1 MTFDLRPS
9 TFDIGTEEISRRA
22 AEAQRYETAGERPYT
37 LSPLTAVMDLF
48 NENSDASDV
57 SSKEAPNPQ
66 EPLATRMRPRSLSE
80 FVGQEHIVGEGKML
94 RRMINSSVIGSLI
107 FYGPPSSG
115 KTTLAHVIS
124 REIKAEFIVLNA
136 VLDGIKDLRKV
147 VAKAEKLQQLN
158 ERKTILFVDEI
169 HRWNKAQQDALL
181 PHVETGVITLI
192 GATTENPFYSLV
204 NPLLSRCQLFELY
217 DLTVDDVKT
226 MIYRALK
233 DENRGLGG
241 RNVEITDEAMK
252 HLAEYAGGDI
262 RNALNALEV
271 AVLSSKPDEEGI
283 IHITLEVARE
293 CIQKRNVRF
302 HAGGD
307 EHYHYASAF
316 IKSMRGSDPD
326 AALYWM
332 AAMLEGG
339 DDPNFLFRRMLIL
352 ASEDVGMAD
361 PHALSLINSA
371 HEAFTKCGMPEGLYF
386 LAHACLYLA
395 LAPKSNSTSAVFAAR
410 REIKRNGAGPVPTY
424 LRDKT
429 ANTKKARYLDEKNA
443 SDDYKYPHSFDH
455 HWIDQQY
462 LPDDVDFQAYEPGET
477 GCEPK
482 LWKRLKKIKE
492 EIIKES

>member
-1 MTFDLRPS
+1 MP
-9 TFDIGTEEISRRA
+9 
-22 AEAQRYETAGERPYT
+22 
-37 LSPLTAVMDLF
+37 VDLF
-48 NENSDASDV
+48 NEKSDT
-57 SSKEAPNPQ
+57 SSKRKNEEVTNSQ
-66 EPLATRMRPRSLSE
+66 EPLATRMRPRSLNE

-94 RRMINSSVIGSLI
+94 HRMIDSGVIGSMI

-124 REIKAEFIVLNA
+124 NEINAEFTVLNA

-204 NPLLSRCQLFELY
+204 NPLLSRCQLFELF

-226 MIYRALK
+226 MIHRALE
-233 DENRGLGG
+233 DEKRGLGD
-241 RNVEITDEAMK
+241 RKVEVSDEAMK

-271 AVLSSKPDEEGI
+271 AVLSSQPDEEGV
-283 IHITLEVARE
+283 IHINIEIARE
-293 CIQKRNVRF
+293 CIQHRNVRYQ
-302 HAGGD
+302 AVGD

-316 IKSMRGSDPD
+316 IKSMRGSDVD

-361 PHALSLINSA
+361 PHALSLVNSA
-371 HEAFTKCGMPEGLYF
+371 YEAFTKCGMPEGLYF
-386 LAHACLYLA
+386 LAHSCIYLA
-395 LAPKSNSTSAVFAAR
+395 LAPKSNSTNAVFAAR
-410 REIKRNGAGPVPTY
+410 REIKQNGAGPVPPH

-429 ANTKKARYLDEKNA
+429 ANTQKARYRDEKNA
-443 SDDYKYPHSFDH
+443 SDDYKYPHSYDY
-455 HWIDQQY
+455 HWTEQEY
-462 LPDDVDFQAYEPGET
+462 LPDEVDFEAYQPGSIGREK
-477 GCEPK
+477 K
-482 LWKRLKKIKE
+482 LWKRLMNIREQLTKGE
-492 EIIKES
+492 